1 MAWKAEYIL
10 ESMGGGNMRNF
21 FVILGFLLLFFSLAK
36 ADPHPT
42 HVVRPG
48 DTLYDISLIYD
59 ISWQE
64 LANLNR
70 IKDPSKLQIGTILR
84 LPSHIT
90 PKIVLWDGTV
100 YEITSKEKEL
110 LTKLVDAEARGEPLE
125 GQVAVAAVVL
135 NRVRSQAF
143 PDTVWDVMHEPGQFT
158 PIELGLL
165 PKTVSESCEQAVLR
179 ALSGEDPTGGALYF
193 YNPSTSK
200 AMDYWATK
208 PVIKRIGNH
217 NFAL

>member
-1 MAWKAEYIL
+1 
-10 ESMGGGNMRNF
+10 MRNI
-21 FVILGFLLLFFSLAK
+21 FVILGFLLLFFSLAH

-48 DTLYDISLIYD
+48 DTLYDISLLYD

-64 LANLNR
+64 LANL
-70 IKDPSKLQIGTILR
+70 KIGTVLR

-90 PKIVLWDGTV
+90 PNIIRWDGTV
-100 YEITSKEKEL
+100 YEVTAKEKEL
-110 LTKLVDAEARGEPLE
+110 LARLVYAEARGEPPE
-125 GQVAVAAVVL
+125 GQIAVAAVVL
-135 NRVRSQAF
+135 NRVRSRTF
-143 PDTVWDVMHEPGQFT
+143 PDTVWDVIHEPGQFT
-158 PIELGLL
+158 PMELGLL
-165 PKTVSESCEQAVLR
+165 PKTASGSCEEAVVR
-179 ALSGEDPTGGALYF
+179 ALLGEDPTGGALYF
-193 YNPSTSK
+193 YNPSTSQ

>member
-1 MAWKAEYIL
+1 
-10 ESMGGGNMRNF
+10 MGERNMRNI
-21 FVILGFLLLFFSLAK
+21 FVILGFLLLFFSLAH

-48 DTLYDISLIYD
+48 DTLYDISLLYD

-64 LANLNR
+64 LANLNK
-70 IKDPSKLQIGTILR
+70 IKDPGSLQIGTVLR

-90 PKIVLWDGTV
+90 PNIIRWDGTV
-100 YEITSKEKEL
+100 YEVTAKEKEL
-110 LTKLVDAEARGEPLE
+110 LARLVYAEARGEPPE
-125 GQVAVAAVVL
+125 GQIAVAAVVL
-135 NRVRSQAF
+135 NRVRSRTF
-143 PDTVWDVMHEPGQFT
+143 PDTVWDVIHEPGQFT
-158 PIELGLL
+158 PMELGLL
-165 PKTVSESCEQAVLR
+165 PKTASGSCEEAVVR
-179 ALSGEDPTGGALYF
+179 ALLGEDPTGGALYF
-193 YNPSTSK
+193 YNPSTSQ